1 MLPIYS
7 DPWHD
12 HITRACLCA
21 DGAHQ
26 HTTIHGFDKHH
37 AKQLENLDSSTDFD
51 DDFGEEYNDGWDVFD
66 GLGGYNDDCWGVFD
80 GLGGCHDDL
89 RGDLDSRS
97 DHSSNSDYYS
107 ADSESHGV
115 VDWDVAAHCYS
126 DFTTHLEP

>member
-12 HITRACLCA
+12 HITRACLRA
-21 DGAHQ
+21 DGDHQ

-51 DDFGEEYNDGWDVFD
+51 DDFGEDYND
-66 GLGGYNDDCWGVFD
+66 YWGIFD

-97 DHSSNSDYYS
+97 DHCSNSDYYIV
-107 ADSESHGV
+107 DSDSHGV